1 MTDLALPPSRRPV
14 LEVTGFRFHPWSTL
28 WPIGLAA
35 VLMQTLLVPGR
46 EGARWLYRHNVEVFH
61 HQVWLFV
68 ALATL
73 FQILTGL
80 AALAVMRRVLP
91 QADNHLRWPPGQTHA
106 GLAVAIGVA
115 MGLIMLVAD
124 YWPQLLA
131 HTAPDGGY
139 DMSSTVAVSGWLG
152 VMLAAGPNEE
162 IIFRGLLVGLLAVL
176 VPGRLRI
183 GRLDL
188 PVAAYVVALLFG
200 LAHYDSFLHNP
211 LHLAIAQ
218 QIYAFA
224 WGLTYVWLMERS
236 RSLLA
241 PMIAHGLGDAVEV
254 GAVMMLMAAW
264 G

>member
-1 MTDLALPPSRRPV
+1 MTDLAMPPPRPFV
-14 LEVTGFRFHPWSTL
+14 EVTGFRFRL
-28 WPIGLAA
+28 WPILLAA
-35 VLMQTLLVPGR
+35 VLMQFLLVP
-46 EGARWLYRHNVEVFH
+46 ARAAGGLLYKHNIELFH
-61 HQVWLFV
+61 HQIWVFV

-80 AALAVMRRVLP
+80 LALAVMRRVLP
-91 QADNHLRWPPGQTHA
+91 QADNHLRWPPGKTYV
-106 GLAVAIGVA
+106 GLAILVGVA

-131 HTAPDGGY
+131 HTAPNGGY
-139 DMSSTVAVSGWLG
+139 DISSPGAIAGWLG

-162 IIFRGLLVGLLAVL
+162 IIFRGLLVGMLAVL

-200 LAHYDSFLHNP
+200 LAHYDSFLHQALN
-211 LHLAIAQ
+211 LAIAQ
-218 QIYAFA
+218 QVYAFA

-241 PMIAHGLGDAVEV
+241 PMIAHGLSDAVEV
-254 GAVMMLMAAW
+254 GIVMLLMATW

>member
-1 MTDLALPPSRRPV
+1 MTDLALPPPRPFV
-14 LEVTGFRFHPWSTL
+14 EVTGFKFRPWATL
-28 WPIGLAA
+28 WPIVLAA

-46 EGARWLYRHNVEVFH
+46 EAARWVFRHNLDLFDR
-61 HQVWLFV
+61 QVWIFV
-68 ALATL
+68 ALATA
-73 FQILTGL
+73 FQLATGL
-80 AALAVMRRVLP
+80 VALAVMRRALP
-91 QADNHLRWPPGQTHA
+91 QADSHLRWPPGRTCI
-106 GLAVAIGVA
+106 GLAVAVGVA

-139 DMSSTVAVSGWLG
+139 DISSPVAVAGWLG

-162 IIFRGLLVGLLAVL
+162 IVFRGLLVGMLVVL

-188 PVAAYVVALLFG
+188 PVAAYIMALLFG

-224 WGLTYVWLMERS
+224 WGLAYVWLMERS

-254 GAVMMLMAAW
+254 GIVMMLMAAW

>member
-1 MTDLALPPSRRPV
+1 MTDLALPPARRPFF
-14 LEVTGFRFHPWSTL
+14 EVTDLKFRL
-28 WPIGLAA
+28 WPIILAA

-46 EGARWLYRHNVEVFH
+46 EAARWLYKHNLDAFH
-61 HQVWLFV
+61 HQVWAFV
-68 ALATL
+68 VLATL

-80 AALAVMRRVLP
+80 VSLAVMRRVLP
-91 QADNHLRWPPGQTHA
+91 QADSHLRWPPGKSCV
-106 GLAVAIGVA
+106 GLAVAFGVA

-131 HTAPDGGY
+131 RTAPDGGY
-139 DMSSTVAVSGWLG
+139 DISSPVGVAGWLG
-152 VMLAAGPNEE
+152 AMLAAGPNEE

-188 PVAAYVVALLFG
+188 PVAGYIVAVLFG
-200 LAHYDSFLHNP
+200 LAHYQNFFSSP

-218 QIYAFA
+218 QVYAFV
-224 WGLTYVWLMERS
+224 WGLAYVWLMERS

-241 PMIAHGLGDAVEV
+241 PMVAHGLGDAVEV
-254 GAVMMLMAAW
+254 GAVMLLMAAW
-264 G
+264 R